1 MVRLLRSALA
11 ALVLVC
17 IAPLAPLAAQD
28 DDDFD
33 DDDDAEWLDDC
44 RERDRSWGT
53 KSTSRR
59 DRARFCEIRET
70 GMRPGG
76 TLRVEPGQNGGVAL
90 RAWDRDSVHI
100 VARIQVHGRRDEDL
114 AAVARG
120 IRVTTSGGVIDAD
133 GPGRVGDHRS
143 WSVSFLVFAPRRS
156 NLDLSVDNGP
166 LSVRGISGA
175 MTLSADNGP
184 IALHHVAGDVRA
196 RVQNGPLSV
205 VLGGSRWEGAGLDA
219 EARNGPAV
227 LSIPE
232 GYSAKLET
240 GTVNGPMS
248 VDFPLTVTI
257 QGRLTQR
264 LNTTLGDGGAPVRV
278 VTTNGPMVIRRRGRI

>member
-1 MVRLLRSALA
+1 MARLFPTALA
-11 ALVLVC
+11 AFVLAYALPLV
-17 IAPLAPLAAQD
+17 PLAAQD
-28 DDDFD
+28 DDDDFD
-33 DDDDAEWLDDC
+33 EDGAAEWLDDC
-44 RERDRSWGT
+44 RDQNRHW
-53 KSTSRR
+53 SRR
-59 DRARFCEIRET
+59 DRARHCEIRET
-70 GMRPGG
+70 GMRPGA
-76 TLRVEPGQNGGVAL
+76 TLRVDPGQNGGVAV
-90 RAWDRDSVHI
+90 RAWDRDSVHVI
-100 VARIQVHGRRDEDL
+100 ARIQVNGRQDEDL
-114 AAVARG
+114 EAVARG
-120 IRVTTSGGVIDAD
+120 IRVSASGGVIGAD
-133 GPGRVGDHRS
+133 GPRRSGDHGH

-175 MTLSADNGP
+175 MSLSADNGP

-196 RVQNGPLSV
+196 RVENGPLTV
-205 VLGGSRWEGAGLDA
+205 VLGGARWEGAGLDA

-248 VDFPLTVTI
+248 VDFPMTVTI
-257 QGRLTQR
+257 HGRLTQR

-278 VTTNGPMVIRRRGRI
+278 VTTNGPMVIKRKGRI